1 MIELRNVKKE
11 YSKGN
16 AALNGVSVKIERGEF
31 VFIVGDSG
39 SGKSTLI
46 RLIMKELNPTDGT
59 IIVNGQN
66 LNRMRHRNIAKY
78 RRGLGVVFQ
87 DFRLLKDRNIYENIA
102 FALRVTET
110 PGKVIK
116 KKVPAALSL
125 VGLAQKYKSFPKELS
140 GGEQQRVAIA
150 RAIVNEPAILLA
162 DEPTGN
168 LDPTNSWE
176 IMSLLKEANERGTT
190 VLVVTH
196 NQEIVNEMNERVIT
210 MKQGVIVSDERKGGY
225 TDVISTIGY
234 VGKQGVKSI
243 WRNKMFS
250 LASLATMS
258 ACIFL
263 FGLFFSILVN
273 FQYIIRSAEEG
284 VAITVFFDEE
294 ATDEQIQKI
303 GEELKARD
311 DVSEVKYISAEQA
324 WEDFQKD
331 YFGDNLELAEG
342 FKDDNPLANSDN
354 YEVYM
359 KTTDNS
365 QDLIARSKSLSS
377 TQQDLVKFAQSLD
390 GVSKVNKSD
399 VVANTLSSVNMLVA
413 YISIAIIAILLGVS
427 IFLISNTVTMGI
439 TVRKEEIAIMKYIGA
454 KDFVVRSPFVIEG
467 LIIGIFGAAIPLG
480 LLYVLYDKAVSYVM
494 ERFSILKN
502 IIDFLPVNVVYTY
515 LLPIGLIMGIGI
527 GFLGSFFT
535 VRKHLRV

>member
-1 MIELRNVKKE
+1 MELQW
-11 YSKGN
+11 
-16 AALNGVSVKIERGEF
+16 F
-31 VFIVGDSG
+31 
-39 SGKSTLI
+39 
-46 RLIMKELNPTDGT
+46 
-59 IIVNGQN
+59 
-66 LNRMRHRNIAKY
+66 
-78 RRGLGVVFQ
+78 
-87 DFRLLKDRNIYENIA
+87 
-102 FALRVTET
+102 LRVH
-110 PGKVIK
+110 
-116 KKVPAALSL
+116 
-125 VGLAQKYKSFPKELS
+125 
-140 GGEQQRVAIA
+140 QQ
-150 RAIVNEPAILLA
+150 E
-162 DEPTGN
+162 
-168 LDPTNSWE
+168 
-176 IMSLLKEANERGTT
+176 
-190 VLVVTH
+190 VL
-196 NQEIVNEMNERVIT
+196 
-210 MKQGVIVSDERKGGY
+210 
-225 TDVISTIGY
+225 
-234 VGKQGVKSI
+234 KQGVKSI

-250 LASLATMS
+250 LASIATMS

-331 YFGDNLELAEG
+331 YFGDNPELAEG

>member
-1 MIELRNVKKE
+1 
-11 YSKGN
+11 
-16 AALNGVSVKIERGEF
+16 
-31 VFIVGDSG
+31 
-39 SGKSTLI
+39 
-46 RLIMKELNPTDGT
+46 
-59 IIVNGQN
+59 
-66 LNRMRHRNIAKY
+66 MR
-78 RRGLGVVFQ
+78 
-87 DFRLLKDRNIYENIA
+87 
-102 FALRVTET
+102 
-110 PGKVIK
+110 
-116 KKVPAALSL
+116 
-125 VGLAQKYKSFPKELS
+125 
-140 GGEQQRVAIA
+140 
-150 RAIVNEPAILLA
+150 
-162 DEPTGN
+162 
-168 LDPTNSWE
+168 
-176 IMSLLKEANERGTT
+176 
-190 VLVVTH
+190 
-196 NQEIVNEMNERVIT
+196 
-210 MKQGVIVSDERKGGY
+210 
-225 TDVISTIGY
+225 ISTIGC

-250 LASLATMS
+250 LASIATMS

-284 VAITVFFDEE
+284 VAITVFFNEE

-303 GEELKARD
+303 GKELKARD

-331 YFGDNLELAEG
+331 YFGDNPELAEG